1 MMARGQTL
9 FPQSVP
15 YPMQIDITHY
25 EVADAIY
32 ETLTDEAKAAL
43 ASVPGGQVMLYYMGF
58 DTCVVSSSSS

>member
-1 MMARGQTL
+1 
-9 FPQSVP
+9 
-15 YPMQIDITHY
+15 MQIDITHY